1 MSDSTPTA
9 KFPAASPATPEAA
22 DGPSRRLLIILISIG
37 AALLLAIIILLVVL
51 LGRGDG
57 TPVAAPSDA
66 PTLSASPTPTSSDTP
81 SATPTAEQTEE
92 APAPPP
98 APEPEPAGPIT
109 SFTVD
114 DKSVNC
120 DGQSSVPISFS
131 WNTTGVT
138 LWFGVGTNNAKNA
151 PYDTFPLVYDLDFNY
166 QCGQSSGQQIY
177 TITVEQSN
185 GDLLS
190 KTITITE

>member
-9 KFPAASPATPEAA
+9 KFPAASPAAPEAA
-22 DGPSRRLLIILISIG
+22 GPSRRLLIILISVG
-37 AALLLAIIILLVVL
+37 AALLLAILILLVVL
-51 LGRGDG
+51 LTRDSGE
-57 TPVAAPSDA
+57 PAAAPSETA
-66 PTLSASPTPTSSDTP
+66 TQSASPTPTPSETP
-81 SATPTAEQTEE
+81 SPTPTPTEA
-92 APAPPP
+92 APTPPP
-98 APEPEPAGPIT
+98 APAPDPAPASPIK

-166 QCGQSSGQQIY
+166 QCGQASGQQTY